1 MVKEIRMKKLY
12 RSKTDEM
19 IGGVCGGLAEYLGV
33 DPTIIRL
40 AFVILFFAGTGGFW
54 LYIIL
59 WIVMPPA
66 GKKPGSIEVAEK
78 KPASEAPQT
87 IEVKPVEDKPKKE

>member
-1 MVKEIRMKKLY
+1 MKKLY
-12 RSKTDEM
+12 RSRKDEM
-19 IGGVCGGLAEYLGV
+19 IAGVCGGLADYLEV

-59 WIVMPPA
+59 WIIMPLQPDHV
-66 GKKPGSIEVAEK
+66 KNSIEVNEK
-78 KPASEAPQT
+78 SSPASAPQT
-87 IEVKPVEDKPKKE
+87 IDVKPVEEKPKKE

>member
-1 MVKEIRMKKLY
+1 MKKLY

-59 WIVMPPA
+59 WIVMPLQPENIS
-66 GKKPGSIEVAEK
+66 GSIEVAEK

>member
-1 MVKEIRMKKLY
+1 MKKLY
-12 RSKTDEM
+12 RSRKDEM
-19 IGGVCGGLAEYLGV
+19 IAGVCGGLADYLGV

-59 WIVMPPA
+59 WIIMPLQ
-66 GKKPGSIEVAEK
+66 PGHVENSVEVSEK
-78 KPASEAPQT
+78 ATDSSAAQT
-87 IEVKPVEDKPKKE
+87 IDVKPVEGKPKKE